1 MRSKKGSRLDP
12 FEFDLQL
19 FGGSSAGGNRILVP
33 ILKLV
38 PTATAVATPLTGYG
52 TIGLNDSGLVLV
64 EAQFW
69 TKWGFQLCPEEV
81 PQPALPNTTALATGY
96 SVTIY
101 YTLSRYVQFAQQT
114 RQTQPYQSPAD
125 ATGSTLV
132 PVGAWWP
139 LPAPSDQSGTATDYN
154 PLTSDGPVLA
164 GNRFAMGFRAVL
176 TTITGTPASGA
187 TVYGGGAP

>member
-1 MRSKKGSRLDP
+1 MRKSKGRLLDSW
-12 FEFDLQL
+12 EFDLQL

-33 ILKLV
+33 ILKLR
-38 PTATAVATPLTGYG
+38 PSATAVATPLTGYG
-52 TIGLNDSGLVLV
+52 TIGGNDSGLVLV

-81 PQPALPNTTALATGY
+81 EQPATPNNTALPSGY
-96 SVTIY
+96 AVTIY

-114 RQTQPYQSPAD
+114 RSTQPLQTPAD

-132 PVGAWWP
+132 PAGAWWP
-139 LPAPSDQSGTATDYN
+139 LPGPSDQSGTGADYN

-176 TTITGTPASGA
+176 TTITGTPAAGA